1 MGFQSLITRGVITG
15 IAILGCSACTES
27 ENPLA
32 TPSRSLLADLLGTD
46 TTASW
51 IGSNPAGMAG
61 TDITATLTAGLPP
74 GLLGTD
80 LLDDLTGNNTAA
92 TTANISS
99 LAQAFGNV
107 NGNPN
112 DLFQAG
118 VTTANVNVTSVTA
131 VPTPALLPALI
142 GIGAATWRKRKGDLA
157 ISSGKEA

>member
-1 MGFQSLITRGVITG
+1 M
-15 IAILGCSACTES
+15 
-27 ENPLA
+27 
-32 TPSRSLLADLLGTD
+32 LADLLGTD

-74 GLLGTD
+74 GLLGAD
-80 LLDDLTGNNTAA
+80 LLNDLTGNNTAA
-92 TTANISS
+92 TIANMSS
-99 LAQAFGNV
+99 SAQAFGNV

-118 VTTANVNVTSVTA
+118 VTTANVNVTA

-142 GIGAATWRKRKGDLA
+142 GIGAAT
-157 ISSGKEA
+157 